1 MLSVKNQNIHGTSQ
15 RSRIFDIFGEENV
28 ADDKESK
35 LVYASDASQA
45 EGKAKAVV
53 WPSTAEQIRKLLR
66 FASRTDTNVVPR
78 GAGTGLSGAVV
89 PQNSIVADFSKM
101 NKILEINRKGKY
113 CIVEPGVVLDDL
125 NKALQPDLFFP
136 VIPSSHSVCQIG
148 GMISTNA
155 AGIRAIKYGHMLDWI
170 LELEIIDGTGKLI
183 KIKDNLGQF
192 CGTEGCAGIITKAK
206 LKLTEPIRSDT
217 TLTLYK
223 FDSIDDLI
231 DLLSIVKENKS
242 VIAVE
247 YISRI
252 AAVMVGIERKHSLLV
267 EFESGEG
274 EISDEE
280 KLKKMWELREG
291 VAPVLASKGYIFMED
306 PKIPL
311 EGMSK
316 FLRWLE
322 AQHIP
327 SFGHIGIGILHPR
340 FKPEQKDKIKEMF
353 RLVKKLGGSV
363 SGEHGFGLNK
373 KDYVA
378 KEFAD
383 KLKELKKK
391 YDPENILNR
400 GKLI

>member
-1 MLSVKNQNIHGTSQ
+1 MKLLIE
-15 RSRIFDIFGEENV
+15 IFGEGNV

-53 WPSTAEQIRKLLR
+53 WPSNVEQIRKLLR
-66 FASRTDTNVVPR
+66 FASRTNTNIVPR

-89 PQNSIVADFSKM
+89 PQNSIVVDFSKM
-101 NKILEINRKGKY
+101 NKILQINNKENY
-113 CIVEPGVVLDDL
+113 CIVEPGIVLDDL

-136 VIPSSHSVCQIG
+136 VVPSSHSVCQIG

-155 AGIRAIKYGHMLDWI
+155 AGVRAIKYGHMLDWI
-170 LELEIIDGTGKLI
+170 LELEVIDGTGKLI
-183 KIKDNLGQF
+183 RIKDNFEQF
-192 CGTEGCAGIITKAK
+192 CGTEGCVGIITKAK
-206 LKLTEPIRSDT
+206 LKLTEPIGDT

-223 FDSIDDLI
+223 FDSVDDLI
-231 DLLSIVKENKS
+231 ETLNTIKEDKS
-242 VIAVE
+242 VIAIE

-252 AAVMVGIERKHSLLV
+252 AATVMGVDRKHYLLV
-267 EFESGEG
+267 EFESDKG
-274 EISDEE
+274 EISNKEE
-280 KLKKMWELREG
+280 LKKMWELRDG
-291 VAPVLASKGYIFMED
+291 VAPVLASKGYILMED

-311 EGMSK
+311 ENMSK

-322 AQHIP
+322 ANKIP
-327 SFGHIGIGILHPR
+327 GFGHVGIGILHPR
-340 FKPEQKDKIKEMF
+340 FKPEQKDRIREMF
-353 RLVKKLGGSV
+353 KLVQKLDGNV

-373 KDYVA
+373 KEYVPE
-378 KEFAD
+378 KFAD
-383 KLKELKKK
+383 KLRALKKK